1 MSSKAAK
8 EIQGVWQEISE
19 RVYSLVDRQ
28 RELGLGKKVRNRE
41 FRLPCHFVR
50 LAVVASYY
58 SLRGPVSYVVPY
70 PGGIGPPCCED
81 VKVDDQTWN

>member
-28 RELGLGKKVRNRE
+28 RELGLGKKVRNSLP
-41 FRLPCHFVR
+41 RLPSHFVR
-50 LAVVASYY
+50 LSGVASYY
-58 SLRGPVSYVVPY
+58 SLRGSVSSGVPG
-70 PGGIGPPCCED
+70 PGVSIGPLCCED
-81 VKVDDQTWN
+81 VKVDDQI